1 MSTRLVSPLTLESF
15 VGASKSQEMA
25 LLYFNV
31 YRLLLKS
38 RKVFVMFRFDLL
50 INKLI
55 AILLIAIGVVPV
67 LLDKD
72 ATFLVF
78 ALILAVPMFFSK
90 RSWVEL

>member
-1 MSTRLVSPLTLESF
+1 MFTRLVSPLMLESF
-15 VGASKSQEMA
+15 VGASKGQEMV

-31 YRLLLKS
+31 YRLLLES

-78 ALILAVPMFFSK
+78 ALIVAVPMFISK

>member
-1 MSTRLVSPLTLESF
+1 MV
-15 VGASKSQEMA
+15 

-31 YRLLLKS
+31 YRLLLES

-55 AILLIAIGVVPV
+55 AILMIAIGVVPI

-78 ALILAVPMFFSK
+78 ALIVAVPMFISK

>member
-1 MSTRLVSPLTLESF
+1 MSPLTLESF
-15 VGASKSQEMA
+15 VGASKGQEMV

-31 YRLLLKS
+31 YDFFWS
-38 RKVFVMFRFDLL
+38 RERFFVMFRFDLL

-78 ALILAVPMFFSK
+78 ALIVAVPMFISK

>member
-15 VGASKSQEMA
+15 VGASKGQEMA